1 MGVWNGN
8 VVKLSFDDSYTTI
21 NIKKLIEFK
30 NKKINNKTSLTSEN
44 EMKIEPSGQNL
55 SHIIICIC
63 EING

>member
-1 MGVWNGN
+1 MIGC
-8 VVKLSFDDSYTTI
+8 TTI